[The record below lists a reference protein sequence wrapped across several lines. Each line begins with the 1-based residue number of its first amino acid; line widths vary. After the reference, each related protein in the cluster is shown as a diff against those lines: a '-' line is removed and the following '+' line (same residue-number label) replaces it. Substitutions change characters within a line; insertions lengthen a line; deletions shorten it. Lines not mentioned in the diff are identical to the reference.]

1 MDPSAATASRNL
13 FKRLLRRIPM
23 SYETE
28 NLSDFLI
35 EISENADYRDEF
47 VRDPDKVLASK
58 GFSKDLQVAIKNGE
72 IEALR
77 RIVPTMLLAVIKE
90 P

>member
-1 MDPSAATASRNL
+1 
-13 FKRLLRRIPM
+13 M